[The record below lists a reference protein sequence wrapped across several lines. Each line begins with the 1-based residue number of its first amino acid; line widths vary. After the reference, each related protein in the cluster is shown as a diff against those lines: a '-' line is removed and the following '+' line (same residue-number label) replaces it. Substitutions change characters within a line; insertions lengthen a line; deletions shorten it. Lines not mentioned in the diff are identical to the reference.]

1 MDEGTQN
8 NSFDHLSASTN
19 PNFLV
24 DKIQSAS
31 EGLETVLTTPKTRNR
46 ASTIAKQ
53 IEEVSL
59 GGDEFTSSDEISKKI
74 KLEDLSKLVQN
85 VKANFKDLDSL
96 EDEPIIMVDE
106 SEDDEEDK
114 DEEVHATS
122 NLKTKGTSAHKP
134 PSLSS
139 LPTELKDISSK
150 FNDLIEEVKG
160 LKKHVHELEIELL
173 WDLKEIPTKLEDF
186 TTIMSNLITQVAE
199 LNILQWELLAKFLFV
214 PIQFAHAIASTS
226 KKTKDAIVP
235 SAGQAGTQPV
245 EDKVKKAMSSKGVEE
260 ESSDSESDDTIN
272 LIISR
277 VESSRMK
284 KLNNFDFVSKDGD
297 HVHLTKEQIKEQNR
311 IKESTKGEA
320 AKHEVEVRKEE
331 LVDLLDPDVVSK
343 YYKAKLQYDKYCEK
357 MLNR

>member
-31 EGLETVLTTPKTRNR
+31 EGLETVLTTPKTRNG

-59 GGDEFTSSDEISKKI
+59 GGDEFTNSDEIFKKI

-134 PSLSS
+134 
-139 LPTELKDISSK
+139 
-150 FNDLIEEVKG
+150 
-160 LKKHVHELEIELL
+160 
-173 WDLKEIPTKLEDF
+173 
-186 TTIMSNLITQVAE
+186 
-199 LNILQWELLAKFLFV
+199 
-214 PIQFAHAIASTS
+214 
-226 KKTKDAIVP
+226 
-235 SAGQAGTQPV
+235 
-245 EDKVKKAMSSKGVEE
+245 
-260 ESSDSESDDTIN
+260 
-272 LIISR
+272 
-277 VESSRMK
+277 
-284 KLNNFDFVSKDGD
+284 
-297 HVHLTKEQIKEQNR
+297 
-311 IKESTKGEA
+311 
-320 AKHEVEVRKEE
+320 
-331 LVDLLDPDVVSK
+331 
-343 YYKAKLQYDKYCEK
+343 
-357 MLNR
+357 